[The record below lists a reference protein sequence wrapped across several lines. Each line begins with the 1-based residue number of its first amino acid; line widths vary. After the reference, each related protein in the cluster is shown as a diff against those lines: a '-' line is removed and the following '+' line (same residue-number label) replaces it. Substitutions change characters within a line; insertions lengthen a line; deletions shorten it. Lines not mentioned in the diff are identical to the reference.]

1 MAILVYSIK
10 HKRTAEKLIRNYL
23 EFIKTFLT
31 PPHKLLQCM
40 PTVERTKISKN
51 VSFVA
56 EIKITI
62 KFLKYI
68 NFFWE
73 KFATNISKR
82 FALFFLKDTFM
93 SRGIWTQAAKLSPK
107 CTRFCGL

>member
-68 NFFWE
+68 NFFLG
-73 KFATNISKR
+73 KVCDKYFQKVRSVFSKGHIYEQR
-82 FALFFLKDTFM
+82 NMDA
-93 SRGIWTQAAKLSPK
+93 SRKTVP
-107 CTRFCGL
+107 